1 MTDTR
6 KITVT
11 VNGERL
17 TGAAEPR
24 MLLVDF
30 LRDELRRTGTHA
42 NTASAGRAR

>member
-24 MLLVDF
+24 MLLADF
-30 LRDELRRTGTHA
+30 LRDCLA
-42 NTASAGRAR
+42 PKFCAISD